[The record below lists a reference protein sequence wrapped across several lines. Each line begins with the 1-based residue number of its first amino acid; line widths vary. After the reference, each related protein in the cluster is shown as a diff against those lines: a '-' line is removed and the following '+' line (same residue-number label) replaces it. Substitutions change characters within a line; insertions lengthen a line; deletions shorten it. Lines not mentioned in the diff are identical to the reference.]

1 MRTGTLA
8 FNSTGIEFQQ
18 HLLCLMFR
26 DVRSFYCQ
34 SPRKIRGDVGQ
45 AGKVIYLAR
54 EFRKCFSSREYRPE
68 YERLKKSLVR
78 EEAVGV
84 F

>member
-1 MRTGTLA
+1 M
-8 FNSTGIEFQQ
+8 
-18 HLLCLMFR
+18 
-26 DVRSFYCQ
+26 
-34 SPRKIRGDVGQ
+34 GQ